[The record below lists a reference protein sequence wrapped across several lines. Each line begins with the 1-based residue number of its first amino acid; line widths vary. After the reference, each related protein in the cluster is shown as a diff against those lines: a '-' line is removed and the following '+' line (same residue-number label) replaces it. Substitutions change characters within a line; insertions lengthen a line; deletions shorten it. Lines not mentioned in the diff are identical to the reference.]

1 MIFGMLSLPD
11 RPQWKLE
18 RQLTQMVSY
27 SWMFTIWIEVT
38 VFPDSDM
45 WSSLPGSASCPELAL
60 VSLLFSV
67 THLGSAVRCGC
78 RGEDRVEAVAAGQLC
93 PVRRLADCRRG
104 CLQPPEPLPCLHY
117 INNSS

>member
-18 RQLTQMVSY
+18 WQLTQMVSY

-38 VFPDSDM
+38 VFPGSDM

-60 VSLLFSV
+60 VSLLFSD

-78 RGEDRVEAVAAGQLC
+78 REEDRVEAVAAGQLC

-104 CLQPPEPLPCLHY
+104 CLQPPSPLPPSPPLH
-117 INNSS
+117 